1 METDP
6 SEAQLDDPTEAGD
19 EESFSEEGGE
29 SGGEGGELGG
39 GESAGE
45 SEAPT
50 GP

>member
-6 SEAQLDDPTEAGD
+6 SDAQVEDPNDQDLQEGTDLGDDGGD
-19 EESFSEEGGE
+19 DD
-29 SGGEGGELGG
+29 LGG
-39 GESAGE
+39 DDDGESAGE